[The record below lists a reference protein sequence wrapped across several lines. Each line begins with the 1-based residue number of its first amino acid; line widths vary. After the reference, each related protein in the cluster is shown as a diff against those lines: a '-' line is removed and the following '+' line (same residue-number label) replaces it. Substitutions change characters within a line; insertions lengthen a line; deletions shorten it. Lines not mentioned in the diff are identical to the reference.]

1 MNQIEPVISMG
12 PDPRSADLDR
22 NLGHGGCSIAI
33 FQKNLP
39 RILQDRPPSFDF
51 LLFAAAH

>member
-22 NLGHGGCSIAI
+22 NLGHGGCSI
-33 FQKNLP
+33 
-39 RILQDRPPSFDF
+39 
-51 LLFAAAH
+51 